1 MADCKCR
8 VTIDGEVREY
18 TAGTTYQEIAREFQT
33 KYEHQIVLVFVDRF
47 HLQELRKTV
56 EKDCELKFV
65 TTADPV
71 GYQTYRRSMC
81 FLLVKAVHDTAGH
94 EKVDRVRIHFSVGK
108 GFYCTVE
115 GDIELDQAFLARW
128 RNACGSSAGRISP

>member
-1 MADCKCR
+1 MADRKCR

-18 TAGTTYQEIAREFQT
+18 ARGTAYQEIAGEFQP

-56 EKDCELKFV
+56 ERDCELKFV

-71 GYQTYRRSMC
+71 GYRHTGEAC
-81 FLLVKAVHDTAGH
+81 A
-94 EKVDRVRIHFSVGK
+94 FS
-108 GFYCTVE
+108 
-115 GDIELDQAFLARW
+115 W
-128 RNACGSSAGRISP
+128 

>member
-1 MADCKCR
+1 MAERKCR

-18 TAGTTYQEIAREFQT
+18 AAGTTYQAIAAEFQHR
-33 KYEHQIVLVFVDRF
+33 YPHRIVLVFVDQF

-56 EKDCELKFV
+56 DKDCELKFV

-81 FLLVKAVHDTAGH
+81 FLLVKAVHDAAGH
-94 EKVDRVRIHFSVGK
+94 DRVKRVRIHFSVGK
-108 GFYCTVE
+108 GFYCIVCALRD
-115 GDIELDQAFLARW
+115 GGNSKAPRKRRRCAF
-128 RNACGSSAGRISP
+128 GESG

>member
-1 MADCKCR
+1 MADRKCR

-18 TAGTTYQEIAREFQT
+18 ARGTAYQEIAGEFQP
-33 KYEHQIVLVFVDRF
+33 KNEHQIVLVFVDRF

-56 EKDCELKFV
+56 ERDCELKFV

-81 FLLVKAVHDTAGH
+81 FLLVKAVHDVPLTG
-94 EKVDRVRIHFSVGK
+94 
-108 GFYCTVE
+108 
-115 GDIELDQAFLARW
+115 RW
-128 RNACGSSAGRISP
+128 CWIRYSLTKWKSA

>member
-1 MADCKCR
+1 MADRKCR

-18 TAGTTYQEIAREFQT
+18 ARGTAYQEIAGEFQP

-56 EKDCELKFV
+56 ERDCELKFV

-81 FLLVKAVHDTAGH
+81 FLLVKAVHDVAGH
-94 EKVDRVRIHFSVGK
+94 DKVDRVRIHFSVGK
-108 GFYCTVE
+108 GFYCTVDGE
-115 GDIELDQAFLARW
+115 VALD
-128 RNACGSSAGRISP
+128 